1 MLAPQNISDG
11 AAIQNVK
18 VPVEGNGDA
27 ATAAPGSGIIV
38 LSDPIRTAP
47 VIFYIKATVV
57 VSVRPSVL
65 LTGQGRSGGVCPSV
79 CLNYR
84 AGQEWWCLSVCVIV
98 ALMRCGG
105 LTREDVSK
113 KLLCFGANG
122 AFIFQGGETNVTRE
136 IKDFW
141 APFSMGVHCEAHRTN
156 LVIKSLSNL
165 TFFSRLDMFM
175 TNLHSPK
182 CHLKF

>member
-1 MLAPQNISDG
+1 VDG
-11 AAIQNVK
+11 L
-18 VPVEGNGDA
+18 GNNNL
-27 ATAAPGSGIIV
+27 TE
-38 LSDPIRTAP
+38 
-47 VIFYIKATVV
+47 VI
-57 VSVRPSVL
+57 
-65 LTGQGRSGGVCPSV
+65 
-79 CLNYR
+79 
-84 AGQEWWCLSVCVIV
+84 IV

-136 IKDFW
+136 IKDVW

-165 TFFSRLDMFM
+165 TFFSHLNVFM